1 MLKNLLGNQLKWSWC
16 GEGEIAGCESAVLQI
31 IRNEMINEKMNE
43 TMEKIGKEL
52 KVLRQNYRTI

>member
-1 MLKNLLGNQLKWSWC
+1 MLKNLLGKQLKWSWC